1 MVIYNWVLVT
11 LKSNLIILNFTVW
24 VRLGSVRLD
33 FAGTWPNRHPSW
45 FYSRN
50 SKQVNYYGLSFLFLF
65 YCIYWFLFKTN
76 VLRLVHFLC
85 CYLCWFFC
93 IVMLFL
99 SELSVMYWGSY
110 QLWIREAGNWSKSK
124 RLLRKVS
131 ILISF
136 LNVSFWSIFI
146 RETLNLYL
154 QLQFS
159 LML

>member
-1 MVIYNWVLVT
+1 MGT
-11 LKSNLIILNFTVW
+11 LYSQIKSYYLKLY
-24 VRLGSVRLD
+24 RLGSVRLD
-33 FAGTWPNRHPSW
+33 FVGTWPNRHPSW

-85 CYLCWFFC
+85 CYLCWFFFVLLC
-93 IVMLFL
+93 YF
-99 SELSVMYWGSY
+99 YPSY
-110 QLWIREAGNWSKSK
+110 QLCIGGVISYEFGKRVIGPSLI
-124 RLLRKVS
+124 RLLRRVS
-131 ILISF
+131 IFISF

>member
-1 MVIYNWVLVT
+1 MGTPYSQIKSYY
-11 LKSNLIILNFTVW
+11 LKLY
-24 VRLGSVRLD
+24 RLSSVGLD
-33 FAGTWPNRHPSW
+33 FVNTWPNRHPSW

-50 SKQVNYYGLSFLFLF
+50 NKQVNYYGLSFIFLF
-65 YCIYWFLFKTN
+65 YCIYWFLFKKN

-124 RLLRKVS
+124 TFKES
-131 ILISF
+131 FYFHFISQCIILVYFYKGNPKLVFAIT
-136 LNVSFWSIFI
+136 I
-146 RETLNLYL
+146 
-154 QLQFS
+154 
-159 LML
+159 